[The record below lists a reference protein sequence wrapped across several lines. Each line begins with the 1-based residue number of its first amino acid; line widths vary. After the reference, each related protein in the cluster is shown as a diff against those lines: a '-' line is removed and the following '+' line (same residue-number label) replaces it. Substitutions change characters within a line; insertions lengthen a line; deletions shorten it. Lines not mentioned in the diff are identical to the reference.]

1 MRRTNIYLDENQ
13 LQALKRLAVT
23 EDQSVAAVVRDAVDT
38 YLKDRA
44 SDDVAWSK
52 ELKQLLERVQSRI
65 PPDITPDEIEAD
77 ITSAR
82 EEVRQARR
90 AVRRR

>member
-90 AVRRR
+90 AARRR

>member
-23 EDQSVAAVVRDAVDT
+23 EDQSVAAVVRDAVDA

-90 AVRRR
+90 AARRR